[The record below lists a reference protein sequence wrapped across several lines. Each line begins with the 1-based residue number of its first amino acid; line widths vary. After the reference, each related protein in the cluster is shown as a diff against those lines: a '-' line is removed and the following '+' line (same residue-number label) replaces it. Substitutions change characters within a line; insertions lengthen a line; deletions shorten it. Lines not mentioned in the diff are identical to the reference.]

1 MTPRAKTCWLAMLVL
16 ALMLPIAAADSPP
29 LPDGFVDLQE
39 FIPSLRLELRYCSDN
54 NFTGRPVDGYLKPR
68 GIATREAAAALKKV
82 QDELLPFGLGIKVFD
97 AYRPQRAVDSFV
109 KWAENREDT
118 LAKARYY
125 PDVAK
130 RDLFREGYI
139 ADRSS
144 HSRGSTVDLTII
156 ELSSGA
162 ELDMGSP
169 FDFFGPI
176 SWPDSTLVSPSQRA
190 NRLLLRTLMVKHG
203 FNPYAQEW
211 WHFTLASEP
220 YPATYF
226 DFPVE

>member
-1 MTPRAKTCWLAMLVL
+1 MNAAEKTCWLVLLVL
-16 ALMLPIAAADSPP
+16 ALMLPIASADSPP
-29 LPDGFVDLQE
+29 LPEGFVDLQE
-39 FIPSLRLELRYCSDN
+39 IIPPLRLEMRYCTEN
-54 NFTGRPVDGYLKPR
+54 NFTGRPVAGYLKPR
-68 GIATREAAAALKKV
+68 GITTGEAAAALKKV
-82 QDELLPFGLGIKVFD
+82 QEELLPFGLGIKVFD

-109 KWAENREDT
+109 RWAGALDDT
-118 LAKARYY
+118 LGKARYY

-130 RDLFREGYI
+130 EDLFKEGYI

-156 ELSSGA
+156 DLVSGV

-176 SWPDSTLVSPSQRA
+176 SWPDSTLVPPSQRA
-190 NRLLLRTLMVKHG
+190 HRLLLRTLMVKHG
-203 FNPYAQEW
+203 FNPYTQEW
-211 WHFTLASEP
+211 WHFTLAAEP
-220 YPATYF
+220 YPVTYF